1 MHILPVIDELNAP
14 YWAGTAAG
22 ELRLQRCRHCRF
34 CWHPPL
40 PGCPNCSSQDVEWS
54 AAAGTGTLYSFTD
67 VHHPVHAGLADW
79 VPYRI
84 CLVDLDEGLRIISG
98 MTYTSEEPAIGA
110 KVSVFFKRIND
121 EVTLPFFELTPSAA

>member
-1 MHILPVIDELNAP
+1 M
-14 YWAGTAAG
+14 
-22 ELRLQRCRHCRF
+22 
-34 CWHPPL
+34 
-40 PGCPNCSSQDVEWS
+40 
-54 AAAGTGTLYSFTD
+54 
-67 VHHPVHAGLADW
+67 HAGLADW